1 MNWVLIAISGYFFS
15 AIAALFDKYLLVGP
29 IPNPKVYSFYVG
41 ALGILALIL
50 VPLGFTVPDPWLI
63 ILSLLSGAL
72 FVFSLFWYCQGLRFF
87 EASRIVPVIGGLN
100 PIFVFVLTF
109 FIGEKI
115 FGPRE
120 GIAFFLLIAG
130 TIFITVQNVLFLGK
144 RNFRE
149 KLITFKSFQIS
160 AMAAFLFSISFFLA
174 KIVYSEMPFWSGF
187 IWMRLGGFL
196 AALFFLFYK
205 EVREELFRRKTSFK
219 PKTTGIF
226 FLAQTLGA
234 SSAILQNFAIAL
246 VPFGFLP
253 FVSALEGIKYLF
265 VLILA
270 ILLSLKFPQLLK
282 EEISK
287 KVVFQK
293 IFAVLLFGAGLAIL
307 ALK

>member
-15 AIAALFDKYLLVGP
+15 AITALFDKYLLVGP

-87 EASRIVPVIGGLN
+87 EASRIVPAIGGLN

-109 FIGEKI
+109 FIGERI

-130 TIFITVQNVLFLGK
+130 TIFITVQ
-144 RNFRE
+144 RE

-160 AMAAFLFSISFFLA
+160 AMAALLFSISFFLA
-174 KIVYSEMPFWSGF
+174 KIVYSEIPFWSGF

-196 AALFFLFYK
+196 TALFFLFYK

-219 PKTTGIF
+219 PKTAGIF

-234 SSAILQNFAIAL
+234 GSAILQNFAIAL

-282 EEISK
+282 EEVSK
-287 KVVFQK
+287 KVVLQK
-293 IFAVLLFGAGLAIL
+293 IFAVLLLGAGLAIL
-307 ALK
+307 ALKIGR